1 MKPNFPQ
8 NLEKN
13 IPKIEM
19 LGATTSVLISFII
32 MHLGFKITLATVKL
46 TMKKNLTAANCFFFR
61 ETGERCKVGVVVV
74 SPTFL
79 EHEVSLLTPNFRFLS
94 TVFTSHLFSRM
105 RSVFKNSTFFYSSPR
120 FSHGI
125 PYQAS
130 FFAHILTHSGPENS

>member
-19 LGATTSVLISFII
+19 LGATTSVLISLSSCI
-32 MHLGFKITLATVKL
+32 LDSKL
-46 TMKKNLTAANCFFFR
+46 LWQQMKKNLTVANCFFFR

-94 TVFTSHLFSRM
+94 TVFTSHLFSPM
-105 RSVFKNSTFFYSSPR
+105 RSVFKNSNPKIFTR
-120 FSHGI
+120 C
-125 PYQAS
+125 QAS
-130 FFAHILTHSGPENS
+130 FFAHILTHSGLENSIKFSIQAQKIS